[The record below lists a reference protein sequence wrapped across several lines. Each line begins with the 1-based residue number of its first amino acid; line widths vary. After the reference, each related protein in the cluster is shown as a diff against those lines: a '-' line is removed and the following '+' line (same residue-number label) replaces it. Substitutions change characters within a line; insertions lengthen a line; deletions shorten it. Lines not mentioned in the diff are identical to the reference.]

1 MMYWASEPYSQQTFL
16 ILGDGPDPRAVIG
29 IWRNGTTRKQGKHT
43 FCRNS
48 KY

>member
-16 ILGDGPDPRAVIG
+16 ILGDPRAIIG
-29 IWRNGTTRKQGKHT
+29 IRRNGTMRKQGKHT

>member
-1 MMYWASEPYSQQTFL
+1 MTYWASEPYSQQTFL
-16 ILGDGPDPRAVIG
+16 ILGDPRAVIG
-29 IWRNGTTRKQGKHT
+29 IRRNGTTRKQGKHT